1 MSLMCKKHKKGLNN
15 KMTNKMTN
23 RGNLKPTL
31 VAEVG
36 QKKAEERKGTSRNK
50 SSDSLS

>member
-1 MSLMCKKHKKGLNN
+1 MCKKNKNGLN
-15 KMTNKMTN
+15 NKMTN

-31 VAEVG
+31 VVEVG
-36 QKKAEERKGTSRNK
+36 QEKAEERKRTSRNK